1 MEFSRYSHI
10 RVLFSSHLQV
20 RNVLNTIVSTHTA
33 RIGSKVLRRE
43 AVSEA
48 EHRTLMKID
57 VIGDE
62 PNLEASPLLREL
74 DSMVGLEK
82 VKVAVHGL
90 MELQKQNYQ
99 REMRGE
105 YPEVISLHRVFFG
118 NPGILILV
126 VVRLP

>member
-1 MEFSRYSHI
+1 
-10 RVLFSSHLQV
+10 VL
-20 RNVLNTIVSTHTA
+20 
-33 RIGSKVLRRE
+33 KRE
-43 AVSEA
+43 PVSEA
-48 EHRTLMKID
+48 EHRTLLKTD

-62 PNLEASPLLREL
+62 PNLDTSPLLREL

-82 VKVAVHGL
+82 VKAAVHGL

-118 NPGILILV
+118 NPGMYVMNISL
-126 VVRLP
+126 